1 MRESAPALSAPVVT
15 QAQVR
20 ERRPR
25 KDKVMKSFLTILS
38 CLTVLFATCSLA
50 VGSETRA
57 PEPNAAEPNKPTETA
72 SAAATVNGVDIT
84 ESELAE
90 QLKPQLKKISAQ
102 AGQLPASFIEQYRKQ
117 LRSQVLERMIIE
129 RLLDEEAK
137 QAKIEITDE
146 QVTSYISEIAA
157 EQGLSLEDL
166 KALVKAG
173 GQGFEQWK
181 QYIRRG
187 LPYQKLMEARWA
199 GKINVTSQDANQ
211 YYKEN
216 KSEFEVPEQVRAS
229 HILIKPDTAEPNSDP
244 NQAKA
249 TARAKIA
256 ELLAQIKDGADFAEL
271 AKANSSCPSGAKGG
285 DLNFFRRG
293 QMAPPFE
300 KAAFE
305 LEVGQV
311 SNIVE
316 TRFGYHII
324 KVTGRKDAG
333 VVSFEQA
340 RDDIIK
346 MLTKRKQAEFAKEY
360 IESLKAKA
368 DIVYREAPVLQKS
381 EVEPRPPGEEPN
393 SVPLRP

>member
-1 MRESAPALSAPVVT
+1 
-15 QAQVR
+15 
-20 ERRPR
+20 
-25 KDKVMKSFLTILS
+25 MKGFLTISAYLMMF
-38 CLTVLFATCSLA
+38 FATCSLA
-50 VGSETRA
+50 VGSETEA
-57 PEPNAAEPNKPTETA
+57 AEPNAAEPNRPAVLPAGKPAEMA
-72 SAAATVNGVDIT
+72 SVVATVNGGDIT

-90 QLKPQLKKISAQ
+90 QLKPQLKRISAQ

-129 RLLDEEAK
+129 RLLAREVK
-137 QAKIEITDE
+137 QAKIEVTDE
-146 QVTSYISEIAA
+146 DVTKHINEIAA

-173 GQGFEQWK
+173 GRGFEQWK

-199 GKINVTSQDANQ
+199 GKINVTDQDANQ
-211 YYKEN
+211 YYKGN

-229 HILIKPDTAEPNSDP
+229 HILIKPDTAEPSSDP
-244 NQAKA
+244 NQVKA
-249 TARAKIA
+249 TAKAKIA

-271 AKANSSCPSGAKGG
+271 ARANSACPSSAKGG
-285 DLNFFRRG
+285 DLDFFSRG
-293 QMAPPFE
+293 RMAPAFE

-305 LEVGQV
+305 LEVGRV

-333 VVSFEQA
+333 VVSFEKA

-346 MLTKRKQAEFAKEY
+346 VLTKKRQAEFAKEY

-368 DIVYREAPVLQKS
+368 DIVYREAPVLQKKS
-381 EVEPRPPGEEPN
+381 EVQPSPPGEEPN
-393 SVPLRP
+393 SVPRRP